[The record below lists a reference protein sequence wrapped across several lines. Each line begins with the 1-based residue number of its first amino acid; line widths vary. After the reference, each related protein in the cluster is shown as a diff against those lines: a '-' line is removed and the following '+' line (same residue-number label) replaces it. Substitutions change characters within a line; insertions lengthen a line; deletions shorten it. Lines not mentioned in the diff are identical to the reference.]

1 MSKKVTLLPQQ
12 VEAYEKEL
20 AELNKQM
27 EGLTTEKKSISFYKA
42 CNGECGTFSNDSL
55 DSSLL
60 IELSI
65 KANRIKEIKTIL
77 ANAEILDVNANKGD
91 TIAIGTTFSFKTD
104 RIQNMMLTL
113 VEVNGNPAE
122 GLIAIDSPIGAA
134 VLDKTVGDEFSYTL
148 PNGNIVNGSIIA
160 IHNLEKD
167 AEKKNIL
174 M

>member
-1 MSKKVTLLPQQ
+1 MGKKISLLPQQ
-12 VEAYEKEL
+12 YEAYQEEL

-77 ANAEILDVNANKGD
+77 ANCEILDVTVNKGD

-122 GLIAIDSPIGAA
+122 GLLSVDSPLGAA
-134 VLDKTVGDEFSYTL
+134 VLDKTVGEGFSYSA
-148 PNGNIVNGSIIA
+148 PNGNVINGEIIA

>member
-1 MSKKVTLLPQQ
+1 MGKKISLLPQQ
-12 VEAYEKEL
+12 YEAYQEEL

-77 ANAEILDVNANKGD
+77 ANKIKSDVP
-91 TIAIGTTFSFKTD
+91 S
-104 RIQNMMLTL
+104 
-113 VEVNGNPAE
+113 
-122 GLIAIDSPIGAA
+122 
-134 VLDKTVGDEFSYTL
+134 
-148 PNGNIVNGSIIA
+148 
-160 IHNLEKD
+160 
-167 AEKKNIL
+167 
-174 M
+174 

>member
-1 MSKKVTLLPQQ
+1 MGKKISLLPQQ
-12 VEAYEKEL
+12 YDAYQEEL
-20 AELNKQM
+20 AELNNRMQ
-27 EGLTTEKKSISFYKA
+27 ELTTEKKNISFYKL
-42 CNGECGTFSNDSL
+42 CNGECGTFSNDSV

-77 ANAEILDVNANKGD
+77 ANAEILEVNANKGN

-122 GLIAIDSPIGAA
+122 GLIAVDSPIGAA

-148 PNGNIVNGSIIA
+148 PNGNTVNGSIIA
-160 IHNLEKD
+160 IHDLVKD